1 MKHFINKGII
11 FLVLIFAASQ
21 GNAQFSLSADLRPRT
36 ELSHGYKELADQNQ
50 KASLF
55 TSQRTR
61 LNLHYST
68 EKIKTK
74 LVLQDV
80 RLWGSQP
87 QLVANED
94 YGVSVHEAW
103 AEAFF
108 TDNFSLKAG
117 RQEVVYDDHRIFGNV
132 GWAQQGRSHDL
143 FKVKYENKINAHLGF
158 AYHENDNRKN
168 NIYQGPDAYKSMQ
181 YLWLNKEWDSFELS
195 FLALNVGLP
204 VNAVIDSLGNVLKEE
219 IIFNQTFGLYL
230 KYQTTEKLNF
240 AANSY
245 LQTGKDGMENDLM
258 AYEFAIQTGYKI
270 NEQYHASLRYEMLS
284 GNDQQIIN
292 QENNAFNPLFGTNH
306 KFNGHMDY
314 FYVGNHTVSVGLQ
327 DISASMK
334 YTKNNF
340 RSKLTGHYFA
350 SAAEP
355 GYGEDRYLGTELD
368 LMVGYKVNEMVD
380 ISCGYSHMFAGETME
395 LLKGGNKDEANYWGW
410 LMIGFSPVFIN

>member
-1 MKHFINKGII
+1 MKRLIYKGVILAMLFFIVGQ
-11 FLVLIFAASQ
+11 A
-21 GNAQFSLSADLRPRT
+21 NAQFTLSGELRPRT
-36 ELSHGYKELADQNQ
+36 ELSHGYSELAAQNQ
-50 KASLF
+50 DASLF

-61 LNLHYST
+61 LNLQYST
-68 EKIKTK
+68 DKIKTK

-108 TDNFSLKAG
+108 TDNISLKAG

-143 FKVKYENKINAHLGF
+143 FKLKYENKIKAHLGF

-168 NIYQGPDAYKSMQ
+168 NLYQGPDAYKTMQ
-181 YLWLNKEWDSFELS
+181 YLWINKEWESLQIS
-195 FLALNVGLP
+195 LLALNMGIP
-204 VNAVIDSLGNVLKEE
+204 VISITDSLGNILDEDIVYS
-219 IIFNQTFGLYL
+219 QTFGFYSE
-230 KYQTTEKLNF
+230 YQVNEKLDI
-240 AANSY
+240 AANAY
-245 LQTGKDGMENDLM
+245 MQTGKDAMENDLM
-258 AYEFAIQTGYKI
+258 AYEFAVQAGYDI
-270 NEQYHASLRYEMLS
+270 NKEYYTSLRYELLS

-292 QENNAFNPLFGTNH
+292 NENNSFNPAFGTNH

-314 FYVGNHTVSVGLQ
+314 FYVGNHAVSVGLQ
-327 DISASMK
+327 DIAASLK

-340 RSKLTGHYFA
+340 RSKVTGHYFT
-350 SAAEP
+350 AAADP
-355 GYGEDRYLGTELD
+355 GSGEDKYLGTELD
-368 LMVGYKVNEMVD
+368 LMVGYKLNEMVD
-380 ISCGYSHMFAGETME
+380 ISCGYSQMFAGKTME

-410 LMIGFSPVFIN
+410 LMIGFSPVFID